1 MRKSIIVIAVLLM
14 GTVLQASGQKGLKIG
29 HVNMDSIATLMP
41 EVDSM
46 KAAIDARRL
55 IHQKTLRIEEESFNN
70 LYLTFSENMEGMPTT
85 WVEAKQEELV
95 RKQQAIENLKKV
107 DFPNELQEI
116 QEQYLQ
122 IMYDKIMEAVK
133 ALAVELGYTYVF
145 NSGEG
150 LSGVLYASPSEDI
163 TGLVIMKLNLTPK
176 PGKPASKPT
185 GSEIPAPTPAPAP
198 KTGTG
203 K

>member
-1 MRKSIIVIAVLLM
+1 MRKIAFVI
-14 GTVLQASGQKGLKIG
+14 TVLIFIVSLQAGAQKGLKIG
-29 HVNMDSIATLMP
+29 HVNMDSIAELMP

-70 LYLTFSENMEGMPTT
+70 LYISYSENMEGMPAA
-85 WVEAKQEELV
+85 WVEAKQEELM
-95 RKQQAIENLKKV
+95 RKQQTIENLKKV
-107 DFPNELQEI
+107 DFPNELQDI

-122 IMYDKIMEAVK
+122 LMYDKIMEAVK
-133 ALAVELGYTYVF
+133 AISVELGYTYVF

-150 LSGVLYASPSEDI
+150 LSGVLYAAPSEDI
-163 TGLVIMKLNLTPK
+163 TGLIIKKLNLTPK
-176 PGKPASKPT
+176 PGKPAS
-185 GSEIPAPTPAPAP
+185 TPATEPATLP

>member
-1 MRKSIIVIAVLLM
+1 MRKSIVVIAVLLM
-14 GTVLQASGQKGLKIG
+14 GITFQASGQKGLKIG
-29 HVNMDSIATLMP
+29 HVNMDSIAQLMP

-46 KAAIDARRL
+46 KAAIDARRV

-70 LYLTFSENMEGMPTT
+70 MYEVYSTNADGMPAA

-95 RKQQAIENLKKV
+95 RKQQAIDNLKKV

-122 IMYDKIMEAVK
+122 MMYDKIMEAVK

-163 TGLVIMKLNLTPK
+163 TGLVIKKLNLTPK
-176 PGKPASKPT
+176 PGKPAAT
-185 GSEIPAPTPAPAP
+185 PAAVQPPAPAP

-203 K
+203 N

>member
-1 MRKSIIVIAVLLM
+1 MRKSIVVIAVLLI
-14 GTVLQASGQKGLKIG
+14 GITLQASGQKGLKIG
-29 HVNMDSIATLMP
+29 HVNMDSIAQLMP

-55 IHQKTLRIEEESFNN
+55 IHQKTLKIEEESFNN
-70 LYLTFSENMEGMPTT
+70 LYMVYSSNVDGMPAA

-107 DFPNELQEI
+107 DFPNELQDI

-133 ALAVELGYTYVF
+133 SLAVELGYTYVF

-150 LSGVLYASPSEDI
+150 LSGVLYAAPSEDM
-163 TGLVIMKLNLTPK
+163 TSLVIKKLNLTPK
-176 PGKPASKPT
+176 PGKPATTPASN
-185 GSEIPAPTPAPAP
+185 PAPAPSPAP